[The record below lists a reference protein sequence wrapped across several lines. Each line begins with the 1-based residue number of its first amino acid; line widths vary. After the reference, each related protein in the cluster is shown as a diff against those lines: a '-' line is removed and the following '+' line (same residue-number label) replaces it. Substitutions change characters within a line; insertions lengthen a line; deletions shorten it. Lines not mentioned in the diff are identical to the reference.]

1 MPYITTPLQIL
12 SPGHNFCLMLAA
24 ATGTQCT
31 WLSSG
36 QEFFSAT
43 LAAIDAAQHS
53 VCLETYIYSAG
64 ALGQRFREG
73 LCRARQR
80 GVRVRV
86 LLDALGSYSLPAS
99 FWRPL
104 QTLGGEVRLFNPLS
118 LYRLGIRN
126 HRKVLACDDKFAF
139 VGGFNISAEYEG
151 DGVKSGW
158 RDLGLKMEGPLVTEL
173 ISTFDE
179 MFERADFAGKPFLR
193 LRRSK
198 TKKAVLVAHE
208 QLLLS
213 GPGWGYSPIKRA
225 LRRDLGRARSVQ
237 IIAGYFLPTWRLR
250 RLFARVPARGGRV
263 QLILPGKSDVAVSR
277 LASQS
282 LYRRLFKAG
291 IEVYE
296 YQPQILHAKLLI
308 IDDLVYVGSANL
320 DPRSLNINYELM
332 LRLDQQQTTVDA
344 REVFARTLENCR
356 RINPE
361 EWGRSRSLW
370 HRVRERWAYLLLVR
384 LDPYIAWRQWRMLKG
399 VKTLKR

>member
-1 MPYITTPLQIL
+1 
-12 SPGHNFCLMLAA
+12 MLVA
-24 ATGTQCT
+24 ATGPQCT
-31 WLSSG
+31 WLCSG

-43 LAAIDAAQHS
+43 LAAIDQAQHS
-53 VCLETYIYSAG
+53 VCLETYIYSG
-64 ALGQRFREG
+64 DALGQRFREA

-86 LLDALGSYSLPAS
+86 LLDALGSYSLPGS
-99 FWRPL
+99 FWKPL
-104 QTLGGEVRLFNPLS
+104 QKLGGEVRLFNPLS

-126 HRKVLACDDKFAF
+126 HRKVLTCDATVAF
-139 VGGFNISAEYEG
+139 VGGFNISSEYEG
-151 DGVKSGW
+151 DGVKTGW
-158 RDLGLKMEGPLVTEL
+158 RDLGLKLEGAVVTEL
-173 ISTFDE
+173 INTFDE
-179 MFERADFAGKPFLR
+179 MFERADFVGKPFLR
-193 LRRSK
+193 RRRPKAKK
-198 TKKAVLVAHE
+198 TVVVSQE

-225 LRRDLGRARSVQ
+225 LQRDLARARSVQ
-237 IIAGYFLPTWRLR
+237 IMAGYFLPTWRLR
-250 RLFARVPARGGRV
+250 RLLARVPARGGRV

-282 LYRRLFKAG
+282 LYRRLFKAD

-332 LRLDQQQTTVDA
+332 LRLDHPKITADA
-344 REVFARTLENCR
+344 REVFARTLEHCR

-361 EWGRSRSLW
+361 EWSRSRSLW
-370 HRVRERWAYLLLVR
+370 HRVRQRWAYLLLVR

-399 VKTLKR
+399 VKTFETLKGVKTIKR

>member
-1 MPYITTPLQIL
+1 M
-12 SPGHNFCLMLAA
+12 FAA
-24 ATGTQCT
+24 ATGPQCT
-31 WLSSG
+31 WLCSG
-36 QEFFSAT
+36 QEFFSSM
-43 LAAIDAAQHS
+43 LAALDQAQQS
-53 VCLETYIYSAG
+53 ICLETYIYSAD
-64 ALGQRFREG
+64 ALGQRFRET

-99 FWRPL
+99 FWKPL
-104 QTLGGEVRLFNPLS
+104 QSLGGEVRLFNPLS

-126 HRKVLACDDKFAF
+126 HRKVVACDAKLAF
-139 VGGFNISAEYEG
+139 VGGFNISSEYEG
-151 DGVKSGW
+151 DGVNCGW
-158 RDLGLKMEGPLVTEL
+158 CDLGLKVEGPLVTEL
-173 ISTFDE
+173 IVTFEE

-193 LRRSK
+193 LRRPK
-198 TKKAVLVAHE
+198 GKKAVVVSYE

-225 LRRDLGRARSVQ
+225 LQRDLARARSVQ
-237 IIAGYFLPTWRLR
+237 IVAGYFLPTWRLR
-250 RLFARVPARGGRV
+250 RLLARVPARGGRV

-282 LYRRLFKAG
+282 LYRRLFKADM
-291 IEVYE
+291 EVYE

-332 LRLDQQQTTVDA
+332 LRLDHPRITAEA
-344 REVFARTLENCR
+344 REVFARTLEHCR

-361 EWGRSRSLW
+361 EWSRSRSLW
-370 HRVRERWAYLLLVR
+370 HRVRQRWAYLLLVR
-384 LDPYIAWRQWRMLKG
+384 LDPYIAWRQWRMLKD